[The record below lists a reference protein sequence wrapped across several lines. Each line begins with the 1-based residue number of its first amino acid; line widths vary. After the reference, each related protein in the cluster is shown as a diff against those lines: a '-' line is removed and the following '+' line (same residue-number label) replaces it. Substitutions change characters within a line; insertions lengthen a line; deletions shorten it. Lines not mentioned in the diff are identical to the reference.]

1 MERPVPQMPDEG
13 RLTDNVVHFARA
25 LRKAGV
31 KVGTAQ
37 VEDAVRA
44 LAAVGFSRR
53 EDFYHTL
60 RAVLITRAEHLELYD
75 RLFAL
80 FWRDPD
86 YVARMIHMLSPSVKK
101 DTPPEKKKAAER
113 RAAESL
119 TDQPEMPP
127 RGPEREELEIDAR
140 FSLSEAET
148 LRTMDFEQMSAAES
162 AAAARMVRT
171 LRLPLPPLASRRT
184 RRAAHGPRSDARATL
199 RRAFRRGGEVEQL
212 VTAEPRQRYPDL
224 VVLCDISGSMSS
236 YARMMMQFLHALSAA
251 PRSEARRQWG
261 NVHAFTFGTRLT
273 NITRALSRR
282 DPDAALDAVAREAQD
297 WHGGTRIGD
306 ALERFN
312 KDWSR
317 RVLTRG
323 AVVMLISD
331 GLERGDAAHLGRQ
344 AERLALSCRRLIW
357 LNPLLRYEGFA
368 PEAAGIRALLPHVG
382 GLYACHSLQSLDQL
396 AALLA
401 QPPGGSAA

>member
-1 MERPVPQMPDEG
+1 MERPVQQMPDEG

-101 DTPPEKKKAAER
+101 DTPPAKKKAAER

-127 RGPEREELEIDAR
+127 HGPEREELEIDAR

-148 LRTMDFEQMSAAES
+148 LRGMDFDQMSAAES
-162 AAAARMVRT
+162 AAAARMVRA

-184 RRAAHGPRSDARATL
+184 RRAAHGPRIDARATL
-199 RRAFRRGGEVEQL
+199 RTAFRRGGEVEQL

-236 YARMMMQFLHALSAA
+236 YARMMMQFLHALSVA

-261 NVHAFTFGTRLT
+261 AVHAFTFGTRLT

-282 DPDAALDAVAREAQD
+282 DPDAALEAVAREAQD

-331 GLERGDAAHLGRQ
+331 GLERGDAAHLARQ
-344 AERLALSCRRLIW
+344 AERLALSCRQLIW

-368 PEAAGIRALLPHVG
+368 PEAAGIRALLPHVS

-401 QPPGGSAA
+401 RPPGRSAA